1 MLVEGFWSVRL
12 NQLTGVRDISVFCLG
27 FLLLLTLTLSGIP
40 VGAQVKTEYV
50 DTIFGTVVQDPFR
63 YMEDPSDPRTIQFR
77 ESEKNFVA
85 GQEKALGYT
94 KPLYNRLL
102 KRHAI
107 AYRPLTR
114 QGKYYF
120 ILEAREKSAPVLYYR
135 DKFNGLDKLA
145 FAPKEFSKGPGD
157 IASIQ
162 GVSLSRDNRY
172 LAVSLSHSGSDWRE
186 VRVKDLESQK
196 VLSDQVNGVRFS
208 DVEWWGD
215 GFFYCWYDETSGKF
229 PEQVSDRKLYYHT
242 LGTPQ
247 REDQFIFATTAKGS
261 AFFDFEVSSDET
273 TLFVYTPAVVRGK
286 VFNSIQYR
294 ILASENKDFKPLIL
308 WPSDSN
314 VGYSIVHK
322 TGDRVLA
329 LSNCEGF
336 NRSIV
341 ELALSKPNEVA
352 PLVPLVKER
361 LVSANVFGEKL
372 VCVYRK
378 HSDEAF
384 AVYSLDGKLLT
395 SWGIQ
400 QGYSISSISGNVHDA
415 KFVYGFENFTS
426 PASYYEAD
434 LESFKRKPLS
444 KTAITYDVF
453 DLVTEYVEYPSAD
466 GTMIPMYLSYNKRV
480 PKDRIKGCLLTG
492 YGGFGISFA
501 PSFNPMYQLLF
512 ENDFMLAVPCVR
524 GGGEKENWHEAG
536 KRLNKQRSIE
546 DFVAAASFLR
556 NIGYAPKIAAYGS
569 SNGGLLV
576 AAAMI
581 RRPDLFDCVVPEVG
595 VYDMLRYQYFTGGNL
610 WGEEYGLSSDSTDF
624 VNLISYSPVHTLQEY
639 QKYPPTLVITSD
651 HDDRVPPLHSYKF
664 AALLRNSRDGGRHCL
679 YVETQAGHSGSAI
692 INTELEK
699 EAFTLAFI
707 FHHLGIK
714 RPILR

>member
-1 MLVEGFWSVRL
+1 MVEGIRCSRL
-12 NQLTGVRDISVFCLG
+12 NRSVVERVMMVLCPG
-27 FLLLLTLTLSGIP
+27 FLFLLSLSLS
-40 VGAQVKTEYV
+40 VHHAGAQARTGSV
-50 DTIFGTVVQDPFR
+50 DTIFGTIVRDPFR
-63 YMEDPSDPRTIQFR
+63 YMEDPGDPRTIQFK
-77 ESEKNFVA
+77 ESQKNVVA
-85 GQEKALGYT
+85 GQQKTLGYT

-102 KRHAI
+102 ERHAI
-107 AYRPLTR
+107 AYRPLIR

-120 ILEAREKSAPVLYYR
+120 ISEADEKSAPVLYYR

-145 FAPKEFSKGPGD
+145 FAPREFSTGPGD

-162 GVSLSRDNRY
+162 GFSLSRDNRY

-186 VRVKDLESQK
+186 IRVKDLESQK
-196 VLSDQVNGVRFS
+196 VLSDQVNWVRFS

-215 GFFYCWYDETSGKF
+215 GFFYCRYDETSSKF
-229 PEQVSDRKLYYHT
+229 PEQVSDRKLYYHK

-261 AFFDFEVSSDET
+261 AFFDFEVSSDMT

-286 VFNSIQYR
+286 VFNSIQFR
-294 ILASENKDFKPLIL
+294 MLAGESKDFKSLIL
-308 WPSDSN
+308 WPSDSK

-329 LSNCEGF
+329 LSNLEGF

-341 ELALSKPNEVA
+341 ELTMGKPNEVA

-378 HSDEAF
+378 NSDEAF

-400 QGYSISSISGNVHDA
+400 QGYSISSISGNVDDA
-415 KFVYGFENFTS
+415 KFVYGFENFTG
-426 PASYYEAD
+426 PASFYEAD
-434 LESFKRKPLS
+434 LESFKRRPLS

-480 PKDRIKGCLLTG
+480 PKDRIKGCLLTA
-492 YGGFGISFA
+492 YGGFGISYT

-536 KRLNKQRSIE
+536 KRQNKQRSIE

-556 NIGYAPKIAAYGS
+556 SNGYAPKIVAYGS

-576 AAAMI
+576 ASAMI
-581 RRPDLFDCVVPEVG
+581 RRPELFDCVVPEVG
-595 VYDMLRYQYFTGGNL
+595 VFDMVRYQYFTGGYL
-610 WGEEYGLSSDSTDF
+610 WSEEYGLSSDSVDF
-624 VNLISYSPVHTLQEY
+624 VNLISYSPVHTIQEY

-664 AALLRNSRDGGRHCL
+664 AALLRNSTDGGRHCL
-679 YVETQAGHSGSAI
+679 YVETQAGHTGSAI

-714 RPILR
+714 RPILK